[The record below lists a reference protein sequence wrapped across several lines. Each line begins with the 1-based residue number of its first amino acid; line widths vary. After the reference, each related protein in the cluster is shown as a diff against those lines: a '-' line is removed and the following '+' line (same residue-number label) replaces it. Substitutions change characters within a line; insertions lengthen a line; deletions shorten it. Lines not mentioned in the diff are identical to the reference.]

1 MDNFKV
7 VLGAGE
13 SGVGAALLAKAKG
26 FKVFVSELGKIEQ
39 KYKQILEDNQIV
51 YEEGKHT
58 EKVIL
63 MANEVIKSPGIP
75 EAAPIIRL
83 IRDEAI
89 RIISE
94 IEFAARH
101 TKAKIIGITGTNGKT
116 TTTLLTYHLLK
127 SAGINVGLAG
137 NVGNSFAEAVLTTKH
152 DWYVVEVS
160 SFQLDDCYEFAP
172 HIGMLLNITPDHLD
186 RYEKDMQ
193 NYIDAKFRL
202 IQSMEE
208 EHILLYNA
216 DDKHIAKEIKLEE
229 PFATCKPINE
239 KWFTGKGIT
248 IPAGT
253 LDKKQTK
260 PIVFDE
266 LPIPGKHNQLN
277 ASAAITAA
285 LLAGATADQIRE
297 GLKTF
302 KNTSHRLE
310 PVVEINGVR
319 FINDSKATN
328 VDAVF
333 YALGSYDA
341 PIIWIAGGTDKG
353 NDYKQIEELARKN
366 VKALVCMGK
375 DNSKIYKFFKDKV
388 PQIADTND
396 VKTAVQRAFEFAKA
410 GDVVLLSPACASFDL
425 FKNYED
431 RGEKFKAACKA
442 LTK

>member
-1 MDNFKV
+1 MENFKV
-7 VLGAGE
+7 ILGAGE

-26 FKVFVSELGKIEQ
+26 FKVFVSELGKIED
-39 KYKQILEDNQIV
+39 KYKKILEENQIV
-51 YEEGKHT
+51 FEEGKHT
-58 EKVIL
+58 DRVIL
-63 MANEVIKSPGIP
+63 MAEEVIKSPGIP
-75 EAAPIIRL
+75 ESAPIIRA
-83 IRDEAI
+83 IREEAI

-94 IEFAARH
+94 IEFASRH

-127 SAGINVGLAG
+127 TAGINVGLAG
-137 NVGNSFAEAVLTTKH
+137 NVGNSFAEAVLTTQH

-193 NYIDAKFRL
+193 NYVDAKFRL

-208 EHILLYNA
+208 EHTLIYNA
-216 DDKHIAKEIKLEE
+216 EDKFIAKEIKLEE

-239 KWFTGKGIT
+239 KWFVGKGVS

-253 LDKKQTK
+253 VNKKQTK
-260 PIVFDE
+260 PLVFEE

-277 ASAAITAA
+277 ASAAITAT
-285 LLAGATADQIRE
+285 LLAGATADQIKE

-302 KNTSHRLE
+302 KNTAHRLE
-310 PVVEINGVR
+310 SVVEINGIR
-319 FINDSKATN
+319 FVNDSKATN

-341 PIIWIAGGTDKG
+341 PIVWIAGGTDKG
-353 NDYKQIEELARKN
+353 NDYKQIEELVRGN

-375 DNSKIYKFFKDKV
+375 DNRKIYHFFKDKV
-388 PQIADTND
+388 AKIADTAD
-396 VKTAVQRAFEFAKA
+396 IQSAVKRAFEFAEK

-431 RGEKFKAACKA
+431 RGEKFKVACRA
-442 LTK
+442 LAK